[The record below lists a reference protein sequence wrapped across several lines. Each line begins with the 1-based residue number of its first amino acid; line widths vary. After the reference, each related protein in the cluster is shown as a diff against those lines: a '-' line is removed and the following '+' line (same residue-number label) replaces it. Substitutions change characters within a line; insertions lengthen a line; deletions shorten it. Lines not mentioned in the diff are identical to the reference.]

1 MFDRSILYFIIN
13 LENKKKASL
22 LDLMNKLG
30 QKIVRIIII
39 KKYSK
44 DASGQENIS
53 FDLI

>member
-39 KKYSK
+39 KNTAKMLQVK
-44 DASGQENIS
+44 KI
-53 FDLI
+53 FHLI